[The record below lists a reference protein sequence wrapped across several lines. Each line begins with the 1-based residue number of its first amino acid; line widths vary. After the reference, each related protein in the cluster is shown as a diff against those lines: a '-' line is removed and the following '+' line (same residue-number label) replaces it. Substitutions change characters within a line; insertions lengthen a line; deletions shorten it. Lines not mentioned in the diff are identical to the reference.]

1 MTPKVCAS
9 KTNESND
16 GKGASPVVQIAYT
29 YTAMGYDKVD
39 QKLKG
44 GLVSGEQ
51 AWLRFSFPAKI
62 LKNF

>member
-1 MTPKVCAS
+1 M
-9 KTNESND
+9 
-16 GKGASPVVQIAYT
+16 VQIAYT